1 MDFLEKS
8 CSSINLASDLDI
20 TRALIRLVSMK
31 TRNQFLCVFINAI
44 SNDKIISICPKLH
57 LQFSAR
63 GNAILGLEK
72 LNLNQSLK
80 IMFLFL
86 HRVVC
91 AKKRKRLPWT
101 NIWFREKCLTSNLI
115 ENNLTPMFAQLNLCK
130 FRGENKLFMWLSA
143 NDWQF

>member
-1 MDFLEKS
+1 MDFLENS

-44 SNDKIISICPKLH
+44 SNDKIISIFPKLH

-115 ENNLTPMFAQLNLCK
+115 ENNLTPMFAQLNFCK
-130 FRGENKLFMWLSA
+130 FRGLCG
-143 NDWQF
+143 